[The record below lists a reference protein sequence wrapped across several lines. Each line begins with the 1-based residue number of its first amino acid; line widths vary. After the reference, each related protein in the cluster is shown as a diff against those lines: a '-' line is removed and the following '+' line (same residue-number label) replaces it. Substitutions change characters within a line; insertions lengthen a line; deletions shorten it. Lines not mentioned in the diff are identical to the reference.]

1 MEYIPKGSNITNRKP
16 NDDVKR
22 QTDSRNP
29 LQDIS
34 KDNATHE
41 TSSDDVGEDSPPAN
55 LAEAIRARFAPLG
68 GLELELPPRG
78 PMRDPPDFE

>member
-1 MEYIPKGSNITNRKP
+1 MKESKSKNA
-16 NDDVKR
+16 VER
-22 QTDSRNP
+22 QTTTKT
-29 LQDIS
+29 S
-34 KDNATHE
+34 KCVNSVDEN
-41 TSSDDVGEDSPPAN
+41 DPPAN